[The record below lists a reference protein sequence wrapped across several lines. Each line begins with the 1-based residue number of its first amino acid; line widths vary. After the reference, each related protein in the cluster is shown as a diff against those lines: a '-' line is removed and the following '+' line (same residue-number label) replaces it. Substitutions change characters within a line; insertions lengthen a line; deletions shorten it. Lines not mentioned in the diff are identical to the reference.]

1 MTVNDLRELVR
12 NAMEKNGDSQLAL
25 AKRWGVPQSA
35 LSRFLNGRGITA
47 EHAFRLMDYVLLS
60 QRGEGRN

>member
-35 LSRFLNGRGITA
+35 LSRFLSGRA
-47 EHAFRLMDYVLLS
+47 VSADHAFRLVDYVLFS
-60 QRGEGRN
+60 QREASKD